1 MYGEIDAAA
10 IVEVKQSFVNFVELC
25 EAKERETGEPVL
37 IIASF

>member
-1 MYGEIDAAA
+1 MTSIDEFLNANLGTYIA
-10 IVEVKQSFVNFVELC
+10 ELTELC